1 MRRVELDG
9 SLDSLDAAYEAIY
22 APLTAGL
29 DVPEFAHNLD
39 ALWDVL
45 TSWIPGPIEV
55 AWRDYPK
62 ARARVG
68 PKLDRFLDVLRD
80 VEQERPDFWLSLE

>member
-1 MRRVELDG
+1 MWRAVLDG
-9 SLDSLDAAYEAIY
+9 SLDSLDAAYQAVY

-29 DVPEFAHNLD
+29 DVPDFAHNLD

-45 TSWIPGPIEV
+45 TSWIPGPVEI
-55 AWRDYPK
+55 AWRDYPE
-62 ARARVG
+62 ARQRVG

-80 VEQERPDFWLSLE
+80 VEQERPDFRLVLE